1 MDLNFYPEKLK
12 QRKGFSHQKI
22 LLTGMSVFC
31 LLCVASTA
39 NAASSH
45 RKAALS
51 TVTTNSSMSKRDVVL
66 KGKIV
71 DEKGE
76 TLVGVSIR
84 LKGTTLVASTDA
96 NGAFSITI
104 PSTVSNPV
112 LVVSY
117 IGYTTQEVPVEGKT
131 TISIQLKSSTND
143 LEEVVV
149 VGYNTVKKSDL
160 TGAVVSVGA
169 KEIRSRPVT
178 NALQAMQ
185 GKAAGVDITSNERP
199 GQVGDIKIRG
209 LRSLKASNSPLF
221 VVDGIPL
228 QAGGIDAINPN
239 DIENID
245 ILKDAS
251 ATAIYGSRGANG
263 VVLVTTKKG
272 KTGRLTMDYVGTAT
286 IETLNDRMEM
296 MNSAQYIEFRRDAF
310 RALPASDTR
319 KYPTVATLAK
329 DREIDRKSVV

>member
-169 KEIRSRPVT
+169 KEIRS
-178 NALQAMQ
+178 
-185 GKAAGVDITSNERP
+185 
-199 GQVGDIKIRG
+199 
-209 LRSLKASNSPLF
+209 
-221 VVDGIPL
+221 
-228 QAGGIDAINPN
+228 
-239 DIENID
+239 
-245 ILKDAS
+245 
-251 ATAIYGSRGANG
+251 
-263 VVLVTTKKG
+263 
-272 KTGRLTMDYVGTAT
+272 
-286 IETLNDRMEM
+286 
-296 MNSAQYIEFRRDAF
+296 
-310 RALPASDTR
+310 
-319 KYPTVATLAK
+319 
-329 DREIDRKSVV
+329 DRKSVV